1 MTTITNRYPGTCI
14 NCDVRVES
22 GGGVT
27 AKRNGRWV
35 VWCAEHD
42 PNRPV
47 EFVLP
52 AVQTVAVAGT
62 NAERLMPH
70 QAAVV
75 AAVQSGSRALYLAD
89 EPGLGKTATSLVSA
103 AAAGAQRTVVVVP
116 AVVKT
121 NWAREV
127 EMWTPGRETL
137 VLDGRKSAPIPRE
150 AEVVIINYDILSA
163 HLDAILAWRPDSL
176 VVDEAHYVKDRK
188 AARTQAVEKIAT
200 AVGSGFK
207 TYLSGT
213 PIPNRPIELAAPL
226 GHLGLLDSLGGF
238 WAFAKRY
245 AGAVQTKYG
254 WDMNGAT
261 NLGELNEKLL
271 RVGMVRRRKSEVT
284 DLPER
289 TVVDLPVS
297 LSGEGARD
305 VKAAQAALVKRLVAA
320 IKDQAKND
328 GVRVRDIDFD
338 LVRRVVGREL
348 SGSVGF
354 AEISALRKLLG
365 LGKVEL
371 VVAQAESLLTSGPV
385 VAFAHHR
392 EVVEGIAAA
401 LGAAGHRVGT
411 ILGGQNPD
419 ARQRTIDGFQG
430 GDLDVIVASIEA
442 SGVGI
447 TLHRASQ
454 VVLGELP
461 WTAAGQDQAI
471 DRVHRIGQDEPVTA
485 WRVIASSTL
494 DKKLADTV
502 AAKAGIA
509 AAVID
514 GEDRA
519 QAQGQSLSGL
529 IAEVVARAMKV
540 EIPTAD
546 HDLAA

>member
-1 MTTITNRYPGTCI
+1 MSTYSNKYPGTCDE
-14 NCDVRVES
+14 CRTRVAT
-22 GGGVT
+22 GVGVT

-47 EFVLP
+47 EFALQEVES
-52 AVQTVAVAGT
+52 VEVAGT
-62 NAERLMPH
+62 NADRLMPH

-137 VLDGRKSAPIPRE
+137 VLDGRKSAPIP
-150 AEVVIINYDILSA
+150 AGTEVVIINYDILSA

-176 VVDEAHYVKDRK
+176 VVDEAHYVKDRQ
-188 AARTQAVEKIAT
+188 AARTKAVERLAT
-200 AVGSGFK
+200 AVGDGFK

-238 WAFAKRY
+238 WGFAKCY
-245 AGAVQTKYG
+245 AGAVETKYG
-254 WDMNGAT
+254 WDMTGAT
-261 NLGELNEKLL
+261 NLGELNRKLL
-271 RVGMVRRRKSEVT
+271 GVGMVRRRKSEVT

-305 VKAAQAALVKRLVAA
+305 VKAAQKALATRLVAA
-320 IKDQAKND
+320 VKEQAKED
-328 GVRVRDIDFD
+328 KITLKSIDYA
-338 LVRRVVGREL
+338 LIRRVVGREL

-354 AEISALRKLLG
+354 AEISNLRKLLG

-385 VAFAHHR
+385 VVFAHHR

-401 LGAAGHRVGT
+401 LGEAGYRVGT
-411 ILGGQNPD
+411 ILGGQKAD
-419 ARQRTIDGFQG
+419 DRQRVIDGFQA
-430 GDLDVIVASIEA
+430 GDLDVVVASIDA

-502 AAKAGIA
+502 AHKAGIS
-509 AAVID
+509 AVAID
-514 GEDRA
+514 GED
-519 QAQGQSLSGL
+519 QQEAQGVALADL
-529 IAEVVARAMKV
+529 IAEVVAKAMRV
-540 EIPTAD
+540 SLPDGE
-546 HDLAA
+546 